1 MLKPVLKKVLHLED
15 PVGSIKGIGPK
26 KSEALRESGFETV
39 FDLLRIYPN
48 KYQDR
53 RTAVD
58 IKDLKADTQALIKVR
73 LESIKSAYV
82 RRGLTV
88 ISAVFYDRDGKINI
102 KWFNKTY
109 LLKQLK
115 LHNEYWLYGN
125 TVAFKNSL
133 TISNPEIEPVSDNN
147 TGTKDRLT
155 AVYSSNAGLSR
166 AAISPLSLR
175 KIIDGIL
182 DNTDLASSLPEELR
196 NTTYSGIFKSFE
208 EIHRPTTLEA
218 LNKAKHTIAFFDQV
232 LFQMGVLKR
241 RENLTGYLTLPDKNQ
256 YEPYESPYPLPFELT
271 GAQKKALGQII
282 GDMLPESDKP
292 PMNRLVQGD
301 VGSGKTLVAFLAML
315 KFIFVLR
322 PGAQC
327 AFMAPTEI
335 LANQHLIAFKKFFP
349 QFASKAVILTGSLK
363 TKERRLINDLIET
376 GAALVVFGTHALFQE
391 QLKFNELGLCIIDEQ
406 QRFGVN
412 HRRMLFNKG
421 SDPHQLLLSA
431 TPIPRTLSLTIF
443 GDMDTSIID
452 EMPPGRQP
460 VKTYTAK
467 SFDEVAPKVGEVLEN
482 GGQVYVVCPLIEA
495 SDERDWTSV
504 EESAQR
510 IAGHFPDKN
519 IACLT
524 GQQSWEEKDLIMHSF
539 KSGEIDIVI
548 ATTVVEVGVDNPNA
562 TLIVIENADCFGLSQ
577 LHQLRGRVGRGSKQ
591 SECILISRQKS
602 ESERLKI
609 LVSTNDG
616 FELSTEDL
624 KMRGPGD
631 LIGTRQSGLSHP
643 CFSHKIPLKLIEN
656 ARKRAFEILTK
667 ESDTI
672 KNWFCA
678 QMIKSFGGSYTT
690 FMEGG

>member
-1 MLKPVLKKVLHLED
+1 MKPVLKKVLHLED

-53 RTAVD
+53 RTAVE

-155 AVYSSNAGLSR
+155 AVYSSNASLSR

-292 PMNRLVQGD
+292 P
-301 VGSGKTLVAFLAML
+301 
-315 KFIFVLR
+315 
-322 PGAQC
+322 
-327 AFMAPTEI
+327 
-335 LANQHLIAFKKFFP
+335 
-349 QFASKAVILTGSLK
+349 
-363 TKERRLINDLIET
+363 
-376 GAALVVFGTHALFQE
+376 
-391 QLKFNELGLCIIDEQ
+391 
-406 QRFGVN
+406 
-412 HRRMLFNKG
+412 
-421 SDPHQLLLSA
+421 
-431 TPIPRTLSLTIF
+431 
-443 GDMDTSIID
+443 
-452 EMPPGRQP
+452 
-460 VKTYTAK
+460 
-467 SFDEVAPKVGEVLEN
+467 
-482 GGQVYVVCPLIEA
+482 
-495 SDERDWTSV
+495 
-504 EESAQR
+504 
-510 IAGHFPDKN
+510 
-519 IACLT
+519 
-524 GQQSWEEKDLIMHSF
+524 
-539 KSGEIDIVI
+539 
-548 ATTVVEVGVDNPNA
+548 
-562 TLIVIENADCFGLSQ
+562 
-577 LHQLRGRVGRGSKQ
+577 
-591 SECILISRQKS
+591 
-602 ESERLKI
+602 
-609 LVSTNDG
+609 
-616 FELSTEDL
+616 
-624 KMRGPGD
+624 
-631 LIGTRQSGLSHP
+631 
-643 CFSHKIPLKLIEN
+643 
-656 ARKRAFEILTK
+656 
-667 ESDTI
+667 
-672 KNWFCA
+672 
-678 QMIKSFGGSYTT
+678 
-690 FMEGG
+690 

>member
-1 MLKPVLKKVLHLED
+1 
-15 PVGSIKGIGPK
+15 
-26 KSEALRESGFETV
+26 
-39 FDLLRIYPN
+39 
-48 KYQDR
+48 
-53 RTAVD
+53 
-58 IKDLKADTQALIKVR
+58 
-73 LESIKSAYV
+73 
-82 RRGLTV
+82 
-88 ISAVFYDRDGKINI
+88 
-102 KWFNKTY
+102 
-109 LLKQLK
+109 
-115 LHNEYWLYGN
+115 
-125 TVAFKNSL
+125 
-133 TISNPEIEPVSDNN
+133 
-147 TGTKDRLT
+147 
-155 AVYSSNAGLSR
+155 
-166 AAISPLSLR
+166 
-175 KIIDGIL
+175 
-182 DNTDLASSLPEELR
+182 
-196 NTTYSGIFKSFE
+196 
-208 EIHRPTTLEA
+208 
-218 LNKAKHTIAFFDQV
+218 
-232 LFQMGVLKR
+232 
-241 RENLTGYLTLPDKNQ
+241 
-256 YEPYESPYPLPFELT
+256 
-271 GAQKKALGQII
+271 
-282 GDMLPESDKP
+282 
-292 PMNRLVQGD
+292 MNRLVQGD

-667 ESDTI
+667 ESGTI